1 MKNRFKKAALAIAAM
16 VMTAALSGC
25 MRMGVGVELRKDG
38 TASYSAMYAM
48 SADYCSEDDFDENEY
63 EVKTFE
69 FDGDKYIGYEIA
81 KDVGSYQE
89 LCAELTTLSE
99 DGTAFFDSVK
109 AEKKNSLFTTEYIF
123 EAEMPALMGESD
135 DEYAGL
141 AADMI
146 KVDFTLK
153 IPGKINILQGGT
165 AGEDGTITFKV
176 DPNEKCSFKCQTSE
190 VNIGNILIIA
200 GVALIIIGVAI
211 AAVKKKR

>member
-1 MKNRFKKAALAIAAM
+1 MKNRLKKAALAIAAM

-38 TASYSAMYAM
+38 TASYSVMYAM
-48 SADYCSEDDFDENEY
+48 SADYCTEENFEDTEY

-69 FDGDKYIGYEIA
+69 FDGDKYIGYEMTENVESY
-81 KDVGSYQE
+81 DV
-89 LCAELTTLSE
+89 LCTKLINLSE
-99 DGTAFFDSVK
+99 EGTDLFDSVK
-109 AEKKNSLFTTEYIF
+109 AEKRNTLFTTEYIF
-123 EAEMPALMGESD
+123 EAEIPALMGDSD
-135 DEYAGL
+135 NEYAGL

-176 DPNEKCSFKCQTSE
+176 DPNEECTFKCQTSE
-190 VNIGNILIIA
+190 LNIGNILIIA
-200 GVALIIIGVAI
+200 GVVLIIIGVA
-211 AAVKKKR
+211 AVAVKKKR